1 MFDLVSKEWDE
12 LRLEFQTAAEDV
24 VRGMQHDGAT
34 EGEIVCKVKISLVGA
49 DMVEDPTSEGGEPEI
64 RKVKYEYMDEA
75 VGDVL
80 NNVRV
85 ITRKGLDP
93 HFQESYDAPAIFCG
107 ETRGGKMRSLTDKEI
122 FCIRRWV
129 FWYF

>member
-1 MFDLVSKEWDE
+1 MRVIIQAGICPPAVERIRKTEKEI
-12 LRLEFQTAAEDV
+12 R
-24 VRGMQHDGAT
+24 R
-34 EGEIVCKVKISLVGA
+34 IV
-49 DMVEDPTSEGGEPEI
+49 GGEPEI

-85 ITRKGLDP
+85 ITRKGLDA